1 MERNV
6 YLDLTSPENARQLW
20 FSAILDLGTALGTE
34 KVSLN
39 EALGRTVSQPV
50 AARHSSPAFNGAAM
64 DGIAVQAEKTFSAS
78 QKHPLTLELGKDAFH
93 VNTGRPMPDGTNAVV
108 MIEHVNLDE
117 TGRFA
122 TLEQAAFP
130 WQHVRKIG
138 EDMVATE
145 IILAPGTIIGPYE
158 LGSLAACGVYE
169 LPVFKKPRVTII
181 PTGSEIAPA
190 EEISTAEL
198 ESGGKLPEFNSR
210 IFAAMLAGAGADPH
224 TAPITPDDPEKIG
237 AALKDA
243 VNNGADLV
251 ILNAGSSAG
260 SRDFTAQVIA
270 SLGELLVH
278 GIAMMP
284 GKPTS
289 LGLVNKVPVLGAPGY
304 PVSATIAIEEF
315 ALPLMAFLQKQA
327 PPARE
332 EILARTCVPLPSRPG
347 MEERVRIKLGLVNG
361 NYFAVPLARGA
372 GVVSSLTR
380 ADAVISI
387 QAASEGIGKNE
398 PVKASLLRPRA
409 QIEGA
414 LLAIGSHDNLLDL
427 VDSMLRRTRP
437 GFRLTSAHVGSLGG
451 LLALA
456 QGQCH
461 LAGSHLLDPDSGA
474 YNRLAIRQNLQ
485 GMPVTLVR
493 LVEREQGLM
502 VRPGNPLSIQGLAD
516 LTRQDVS
523 FINRQRGSGTRVL
536 LDSKLKGLGIAP
548 GTIRG
553 YGEEEYTHMNVA
565 SAVLSGRADTGLG
578 THAAASALG
587 LDFIPVGVEEYDL
600 VIPDHY
606 IQDERVQALLEV
618 IRSEAFRERAK
629 AMGGYKPDQSGV
641 IVWRS
646 ASETV

>member
-6 YLDLTSPENARQLW
+6 YLELTAPEQARQLW
-20 FSAILDLGTALGTE
+20 FDAILRVGSVLPAEMIST
-34 KVSLN
+34 N
-39 EALGRTVSQPV
+39 EALGRTVAQPV

-78 QKHPLTLELGKDAFH
+78 QKRPLTLEIGKDAFH
-93 VNTGRPMPDGTNAVV
+93 VNTGRPMPAGTNAVV
-108 MIEHVNLDE
+108 MIEHVNFDE

-145 IILAPGTIIGPYE
+145 IILAPGAVIGPYE
-158 LGSLAACGVYE
+158 LGSLAACGVNKV
-169 LPVFKKPRVTII
+169 PVFKKPKVTII

-190 EEISTAEL
+190 EKIDEAEL
-198 ESGGKLPEFNSR
+198 ESGSKLPEFNSR
-210 IFAAMLAGAGADPH
+210 IFAAMLTGAGADPQ
-224 TAPITPDDPEKIG
+224 TMPIVPDDPEKIG
-237 AALKDA
+237 AALQDA
-243 VNNGADLV
+243 VSNGADLV

-284 GKPTS
+284 GKPAS

-304 PVSATIAIEEF
+304 PVSAIISVEEF
-315 ALPLMAFLQKQA
+315 ALPLLAHWQKQA

-332 EILARTCVPLPSRPG
+332 EVQARASVPLTSRPG
-347 MEERVRIKLGLVNG
+347 MEERVRVKLGLVNG
-361 NYFAVPLARGA
+361 NYFAVPLPRGA

-380 ADAVISI
+380 ADAVIAI
-387 QAASEGIGKNE
+387 PADSEGIGKNE
-398 PVKASLLRPRA
+398 LVKASLLRPRA

-427 VDSMLRRTRP
+427 VDSMLRRARP

-485 GMPVTLVR
+485 EVPVTLIR

-502 VRPGNPLSIQGLAD
+502 VRPGNPLAIQSLAD
-516 LTRQDVS
+516 LTRPDVS
-523 FINRQRGSGTRVL
+523 FINRQHGSGTRVL
-536 LDSKLKGLGIAP
+536 LDYKLKTLGIVP
-548 GTIRG
+548 GAIRG
-553 YGEEEYTHMNVA
+553 YGDEEYTHMNVA
-565 SAVLSGRADTGLG
+565 SAVLSGRADAGLG
-578 THAAASALG
+578 ARAAANALG
-587 LDFIPVGVEEYDL
+587 LDFIPVGMEEYDL
-600 VIPDHY
+600 VIPDQY
-606 IQDERVQALLEV
+606 MQDERVVALLDV
-618 IRSEAFRERAK
+618 ICSDAFREQAR
-629 AMGGYKPDQSGV
+629 AMGGYNPDQSGE

-646 ASETV
+646 ATETV